1 MLNNLCEI
9 VSLETRIPNFKPST
23 HVSNGTKGV
32 IGNHTSRRGWYR
44 DYASS
49 VHSDEV
55 ELRTISDT
63 KLSYYD
69 HKQLKR
75 QIKN

>member
-9 VSLETRIPNFKPST
+9 VSLETRLPNFKSST

-32 IGNHTSRRGWYR
+32 IGNHNSRRRWYR
-44 DYASS
+44 DYASI
-49 VHSDEV
+49 HRDDV

-69 HKQLKR
+69 YKQLKR